1 MAGLTQN
8 GLEIRTQPEIQA
20 LLEEALELA
29 FPGANVRAGP
39 LHQLV
44 GILSEE
50 LALAWETLQAVYS
63 AAYPEGASGSLLD
76 QVAALTGTRRR
87 AATRSRVLATAN
99 LNAGTTLPAGSIAAV
114 EGNPDAQF
122 RTVEAVTNTDPSA
135 ANVDVVLEALRTGRV
150 AAPALSLTVIV
161 TPVSGWNSIT
171 NAASAELGLEQ
182 AEDDELRMQRVIELA
197 GAGRRT
203 LPSIRAALAR
213 VEGVRSVQV
222 IENVTSVADAA
233 GRPPKSFEVVV
244 WDGSPGAADD
254 DAVAQ
259 AIWDRKPEGIEVADM
274 GGVTGYAE
282 TETGATVPVPF
293 TRATEL
299 TVHVAATVVL
309 APGTGAA
316 WVTQARDVIEARAEE
331 YAVGE
336 TAYASQLMCALLDEV
351 PGIVAVTSLTL
362 GTAPAPVGALVAA
375 DYDQVIRIAAADV
388 EVGT

>member
-87 AATRSRVLATAN
+87 AATRSRVLASVN

-171 NAASAELGLEQ
+171 NAVSAELGLEK

-203 LPSIRAALAR
+203 LPSIRAAVAR

-222 IENVTSVADAA
+222 IENVTSVPDS

-282 TETGATVPVPF
+282 TETGATVAVPF
-293 TRATEL
+293 TRAAEL
-299 TVHVAATVVL
+299 TVYVAATVVL

-316 WVTQARDVIEARAEE
+316 WVTQAQDVIAARSEE
-331 YAVGE
+331 YSVGE

-351 PGIVAVTSLTL
+351 PGIVAVTALTL

-388 EVGT
+388 AVST